1 MLEQVEALVG
11 RDEGLQEEVN
21 RRKEETAE
29 VGVARQLLLEQ
40 SEERAGEKRGSV
52 EACRGRAKDNHIAG
66 VSSHWKEK
74 LTDWKKRMD
83 GSGKIIGCYMPSKG
97 KTCS

>member
-29 VGVARQLLLEQ
+29 VGVAR
-40 SEERAGEKRGSV
+40 
-52 EACRGRAKDNHIAG
+52 
-66 VSSHWKEK
+66 
-74 LTDWKKRMD
+74 
-83 GSGKIIGCYMPSKG
+83 
-97 KTCS
+97 